1 MPMRGGTHFL
11 SLSLSLPVSQFL
23 SLSLFLS
30 FLIILNLLN
39 NNNINNSRAEITLWG
54 KSDSQ
59 REEASGVNTT
69 TGDSFSETPSPPTEP
84 LLPPSRFLFLKKK
97 KATAKCAFII
107 WNFKYPSVCAS
118 VYVSE
123 HPFLVNFAG
132 VFEDSDKLY
141 PRRPNAAGFLALCL
155 TPHTCCCLWCAHPP
169 CWESGGRLL
178 KCKCK
183 GRGRGQV
190 RCAREGKS

>member
-1 MPMRGGTHFL
+1 MPMRGSTHFL

-97 KATAKCAFII
+97 KKPLLNALSSFEISNIRLCVQVYMCLSTLSWLTLREFLRTLTSFIQDALTRRGS
-107 WNFKYPSVCAS
+107 WHCVWHHTPVA
-118 VYVSE
+118 
-123 HPFLVNFAG
+123 
-132 VFEDSDKLY
+132 VFDV
-141 PRRPNAAGFLALCL
+141 L
-155 TPHTCCCLWCAHPP
+155 TPPA
-169 CWESGGRLL
+169 ERVGAVSSNAN
-178 KCKCK
+178 
-183 GRGRGQV
+183 
-190 RCAREGKS
+190 AREEEEDR